1 MDLLCHCVSQD
12 CTNCPVYKAWI
23 EGKDPQ
29 QIFNEMKQ
37 KEKENEHLS
46 QDLSDMHDHHDFV

>member
-29 QIFNEMKQ
+29 QVFNERKQ
-37 KEKENEHLS
+37 KETKW
-46 QDLSDMHDHHDFV
+46 

>member
-12 CTNCPVYKAWI
+12 CTNCPVYKAWR

-29 QIFNEMKQ
+29 QIFNEDVKMSNNITS
-37 KEKENEHLS
+37 KETK
-46 QDLSDMHDHHDFV
+46 